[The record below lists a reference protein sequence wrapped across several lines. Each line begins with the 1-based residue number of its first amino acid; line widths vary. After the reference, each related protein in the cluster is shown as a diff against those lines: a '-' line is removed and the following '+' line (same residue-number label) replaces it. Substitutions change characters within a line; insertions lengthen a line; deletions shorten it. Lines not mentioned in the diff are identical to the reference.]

1 MWNLDMV
8 TSATVTT
15 SKSTKHPLLLIKINC
30 RQKPITETYTN
41 NKEDPIIESILDFNQ
56 KEIDSLKNNV
66 NYGRIAMS
74 FNEDQKYMMAFVW
87 VNPKELYLLQA
98 FPEVIMIDT
107 TDKTINKKRPLV
119 TAGRKY

>member
-1 MWNLDMV
+1 MV